1 MNNVKKLFMY
11 MKPQN
16 RFFYLS
22 IALLILNI
30 VLGMVNPYLQR
41 LFVDKVLL
49 KKDTTLLIKLVGL
62 MISLSLITSLFNYLF
77 TLLVEFSSQK
87 TVSSIR
93 QELYRHLQELSFSF
107 YDKARTGELMSRL
120 TGDLEGIRVFIP
132 GGFLQ
137 FINSIVTFLI
147 ALIILFTINYK
158 LTLLSLC
165 LSPFLVYISSIFN
178 KKLRSAFKDIRQ
190 EYAVLNTT
198 IQENITGIKVVKA
211 FVQELSEINR
221 FKSVNKENM
230 AKNIKVGYISGKY
243 APVMWFIGDIS
254 FVILIW
260 FGGFL
265 VQQHEMSLGELV
277 QFNGYL
283 WAMIWPLRAL
293 PNILNMFE
301 QANTS
306 GERIFDLLNQKPQIK
321 NPENPVTIDKIY
333 GNIVFENVSMKY
345 DGEYVLKNINLS
357 VEKGKKIAIMGATG
371 AGKTSLVNLIGRYYD
386 ATEGKIKIDGID
398 IKQIDLYKLRSSIGI
413 VMQETFLFSDTIKN
427 NIAFGKPDATMD
439 EIIEAAKA
447 AEAHDFI
454 LEMPNGYNTI
464 VGERGVGLSGG
475 QKQRISLARAILKE
489 PSILILDDATSSV
502 DMETESLIQE
512 NIKNIAYGKTT
523 FIIAHRI
530 SSVKDAD
537 EIIVLDNG
545 YIVERGTHKE
555 LLKRKGIYYHNF
567 REQYRTMMG
576 EKAMDDLLQEVNA

>member
-1 MNNVKKLFMY
+1 MNIIKRLFMY
-11 MKPQN
+11 MKPQSK
-16 RFFYLS
+16 FFYLS
-22 IALLILNI
+22 LSLLITNI
-30 VLGMVNPYLQR
+30 ILGMINPYLQR
-41 LFVDKVLL
+41 LLVDKVLL
-49 KKDTTLLIKLVGL
+49 KKDTTLLIKLVSL
-62 MISLSLITSLFNYLF
+62 MIFLSLITSLFNYLF

-93 QELYRHLQELSFSF
+93 QELYRHLEELSFSF

-165 LSPFLVYISSIFN
+165 LSPFLIYISGIFN

-211 FVQELSEINR
+211 FVQELSEINK
-221 FKSVNKENM
+221 FKNINKENM
-230 AKNIKVGYISGKY
+230 VKNIKVGYISGKY
-243 APVMWFIGDIS
+243 APIMWFIGDIS

-306 GERIFDLLNQKPQIK
+306 GERIFDLLSQEPQIK
-321 NPENPVTIDKIY
+321 NPENPITVDKIY

-345 DGEYVLKNINLS
+345 DEEYVLKNINLN
-357 VEKGKKIAIMGATG
+357 VKRGKKIAIMGATG
-371 AGKTSLVNLIGRYYD
+371 AGKTSLINLIGRYYD

-413 VMQETFLFSDTIKN
+413 VMQDTFLFSDTIKN
-427 NIAFGKPDATMD
+427 NIAFGRPDATMD

-447 AEAHDFI
+447 AKAHDFI

-555 LLKRKGIYYHNF
+555 LLKMKGIYYHNF
-567 REQYRTMMG
+567 IEQYRTMMS
-576 EKAMDDLLQEVNA
+576 EKAMDNLLQEVNA

>member
-22 IALLILNI
+22 IALLVLNI
-30 VLGMVNPYLQR
+30 VLGMINPYLQR

-87 TVSSIR
+87 TISSIR

-165 LSPFLVYISSIFN
+165 LSPFLIYISSIFN
-178 KKLRSAFKDIRQ
+178 KKLRSAFKDIRE

-211 FVQELSEINR
+211 FVQEISEINR

-243 APVMWFIGDIS
+243 APIMWFIGDIS

-306 GERIFDLLNQKPQIK
+306 GERIFGLLNQKPRIK
-321 NPENPVTIDKIY
+321 NPENPVTVDKIY

-357 VEKGKKIAIMGATG
+357 VEKGKKLAIMGATG

-427 NIAFGKPDATMD
+427 NIAFGRPDATMD

-567 REQYRTMMG
+567 REQYRTMIG

>member
-16 RFFYLS
+16 RFFYVS

-41 LFVDKVLL
+41 LLVDNVLL

-137 FINSIVTFLI
+137 FINSIATFLI

-165 LSPFLVYISSIFN
+165 LSPFLVYISGIFN

-211 FVQELSEINR
+211 FVQELSEINK
-221 FKSVNKENM
+221 FKNVNKENM

-243 APVMWFIGDIS
+243 APIMWFIGDIS

-321 NPENPVTIDKIY
+321 NPENPVTVDKIY

-357 VEKGKKIAIMGATG
+357 VEKGKKLAIMGTTG

-413 VMQETFLFSDTIKN
+413 VMQDTFLFSDTIKN

>member
-41 LFVDKVLL
+41 LLVDKVLL
-49 KKDTTLLIKLVGL
+49 KKDTALLIKLVGL

-93 QELYRHLQELSFSF
+93 HELYRHLQELSFSF

>member
-11 MKPQN
+11 VKPQN
-16 RFFYLS
+16 RFFYVS

-41 LFVDKVLL
+41 LLVDNVLL
-49 KKDTTLLIKLVGL
+49 KKDITLLIKLVCL

-165 LSPFLVYISSIFN
+165 LSPFLIYISGIFN

-211 FVQELSEINR
+211 FVQELSEINK
-221 FKSVNKENM
+221 FKNVNKENLI
-230 AKNIKVGYISGKY
+230 KNIKVGYISGKY
-243 APVMWFIGDIS
+243 APIMWFIGDIS

-321 NPENPVTIDKIY
+321 NPENPVTVDKIY

-357 VEKGKKIAIMGATG
+357 VEKGKKLAIMGATG

-413 VMQETFLFSDTIKN
+413 VMQDTFLFSDTIKN
-427 NIAFGKPDATMD
+427 NIAFSKPDATMD
-439 EIIEAAKA
+439 EIIKAAKA
-447 AEAHDFI
+447 AKAHDFI

-475 QKQRISLARAILKE
+475 QKQRISLARAILKD

-512 NIKNIAYGKTT
+512 NIKNIAYSKTT

-567 REQYRTMMG
+567 RDQYRTMMG
-576 EKAMDDLLQEVNA
+576 EKAIDDLLQEVNA

>member
-22 IALLILNI
+22 IALLVLNI
-30 VLGMVNPYLQR
+30 VLGMINPYLQR

-77 TLLVEFSSQK
+77 TLLVEFTSQK

-165 LSPFLVYISSIFN
+165 LSPFLIYISSIFN
-178 KKLRSAFKDIRQ
+178 KKLRSAFKDIRE

-211 FVQELSEINR
+211 FVQEISEINR

-243 APVMWFIGDIS
+243 APIMWFIGDIS

-306 GERIFDLLNQKPQIK
+306 GERIFGLLNQKPQIK
-321 NPENPVTIDKIY
+321 NPENPVTVDKIY

-357 VEKGKKIAIMGATG
+357 VEKGKKLAIMGATG

-427 NIAFGKPDATMD
+427 NIAFGRPDATMD

-475 QKQRISLARAILKE
+475 QKQRISLARAILRE

-567 REQYRTMMG
+567 REQYRTMIG

>member
-11 MKPQN
+11 MKPQKK
-16 RFFYLS
+16 FFYLS

-41 LFVDKVLL
+41 LLVDKVLL
-49 KKDTTLLIKLVGL
+49 KKDTALLIKLVCL
-62 MISLSLITSLFNYLF
+62 MISLSLITSLFSYLF

-93 QELYRHLQELSFSF
+93 QELYKHLQELSFSF

-165 LSPFLVYISSIFN
+165 LSPFLIYISSIFN
-178 KKLRSAFKDIRQ
+178 KRLRSAFKDIRQ

-243 APVMWFIGDIS
+243 APIMWFIGDVS

-265 VQQHEMSLGELV
+265 VQQHEISLGELV

-321 NPENPVTIDKIY
+321 NPEKPVTVDKIY

-357 VEKGKKIAIMGATG
+357 VEKGKKLAIMGATG

-398 IKQIDLYKLRSSIGI
+398 IKEIDLYKLRSSIGI

-475 QKQRISLARAILKE
+475 QKQRIALARAILKE

>member
-165 LSPFLVYISSIFN
+165 LSPFLIYISSIFN

-243 APVMWFIGDIS
+243 APIMWFIGDIS

-306 GERIFDLLNQKPQIK
+306 GERIFGLLNQKPQIK
-321 NPENPVTIDKIY
+321 NPENPVTVDKIY

-357 VEKGKKIAIMGATG
+357 VEKGKKLAIMGATG